1 MPETLVN
8 ILKQIIDDYDLNCK
22 RISVRNLEK
31 AGTKMVF
38 GTPHTIYYYH
48 MRNIG
53 KTIYME
59 YDEYRNIARNV
70 FVF

>member
-1 MPETLVN
+1 MSETLVN
-8 ILKQIIDDYDLNCK
+8 IIKEIIDDYGLDCK
-22 RISVRNLEK
+22 RISARNLEN
-31 AGTKMVF
+31 AGVKMLY
-38 GTPHTIYYYH
+38 GTPHIIYYYH

-59 YDEYRNIARNV
+59 YDEYRNIAREV